1 MNATLILS
9 SVILVV
15 LVGCNPHMPGP
26 DLPEYDGTS
35 ITPEMDFCYKRNYS
49 FVWIDNGWSAGCLT
63 EEGPT
68 RISKIMYFERK
79 LMTLLPDDYDF
90 SLDSETGNWYEDK
103 EDK

>member
-15 LVGCNPHMPGP
+15 LVGCTHMPGP
-26 DLPEYDGTS
+26 GLPEYDGTS
-35 ITPEMDFCYKRNYS
+35 ITPEMNFCYKRNYS

-79 LMTLLPDDYDF
+79 LMTLLPGDYDF
-90 SLDSETGNWYEDK
+90 SLDYETGNWYEDK